1 MRFQL
6 FEFPTLR
13 LHRTRSQPLSSSV
26 ELSSAHVTQL
36 FSLHILVSCKSSVA
50 LKHALESETQSSS
63 ALIAHLCT
71 SEGYV
76 LDFGVDS
83 RRSLRVS
90 LFYVDF

>member
-13 LHRTRSQPLSSSV
+13 LHRICSQPLSSSV

-50 LKHALESETQSSS
+50 LKHALESEAQSSS
-63 ALIAHLCT
+63 GLIDGNLT
-71 SEGYV
+71 SQGQ
-76 LDFGVDS
+76 
-83 RRSLRVS
+83 
-90 LFYVDF
+90 